1 MTSPTNE
8 DPSKI
13 EQAEAAE
20 KIEEAGVADESAAY
34 TDAIN
39 KGEAAADVSDT
50 AAHPS

>member
-1 MTSPTNE
+1 MIIPANE

-13 EQAEAAE
+13 DQTEAAE
-20 KIEEAGVADESAAY
+20 KIEEAGVADETAAY

-50 AAHPS
+50 EAHPS